1 MSFCDLC
8 HVVPTRTNTSI
19 ANAKRLWLQTKMS
32 HCKNSSMALNAY
44 ASDVGRRGPQETS
57 RTYVTQSTHVSLSRG
72 RFARSCTRAAGRE
85 QMAIRSDEPEVEGG
99 AIVVR
104 GTFRENPP
112 MSYAGGNKSC
122 ATIDCLDGMVLPG
135 S

>member
-1 MSFCDLC
+1 
-8 HVVPTRTNTSI
+8 
-19 ANAKRLWLQTKMS
+19 
-32 HCKNSSMALNAY
+32 
-44 ASDVGRRGPQETS
+44 
-57 RTYVTQSTHVSLSRG
+57 
-72 RFARSCTRAAGRE
+72 
-85 QMAIRSDEPEVEGG
+85 MAIRSDEPEVEGG